1 MKKINFD
8 AIVGLFVLSGFLA
21 FVYLSLQ
28 LGEFSVFS
36 MEKTYSVYA
45 TFANVSGL
53 KRGAIVEMA
62 GVNVGKVSNI
72 ALAENDQA
80 KVQLQINKGVKITDD
95 AIASIKTQGII
106 GDKYIK
112 ISQGGSEELLVDG
125 SFITETE
132 SAVDLE
138 ELVSKYIF
146 GKV

>member
-8 AIVGLFVLSGFLA
+8 AIVGLFVLVGFLA
-21 FVYLSLQ
+21 FVYMSLQ

-36 MEKTYSVYA
+36 MEKTYSVQA
-45 TFANVSGL
+45 NFGNVSGL
-53 KRGAIVEMA
+53 KRGALIEMA

-72 ALAENDQA
+72 TLGENDQA
-80 KVQLQINKGVKITDD
+80 QVQLQLNNGVKITDD

-112 ISQGGSEELLVDG
+112 ISQGGSEELVVDG
-125 SFITETE
+125 GFITETE

>member
-8 AIVGLFVLSGFLA
+8 AIVGLFVVAGFMA
-21 FVYLSLQ
+21 FVYMSLQ

-36 MEKTYSVYA
+36 MEKTYVLQA
-45 TFANVSGL
+45 KFDNVSGL
-53 KRGAIVEMA
+53 KRGALVELA

-72 ALAENDQA
+72 TLDKNDRAL
-80 KVQLQINKGVKITDD
+80 VQFQINNGVKITDD
-95 AIASIKTQGII
+95 AVASVKTQGII

-112 ISQGGSEELLVDG
+112 ITEGGAETLLANG
-125 SFITETE
+125 GMISETE

-138 ELVSKYIF
+138 GLVSKYIF